1 MGTIFHIQ
9 HNASIDTTVIGRKG
23 WIREIMYHKPRISG
37 FQQSEVIQMNFKEL
51 MPEMSKRNRA
61 THYIHRY
68 PAKLIPH
75 IPNYLI
81 KNFSKEGDTVLDPFC
96 GSGTTLLE
104 SILCSRNALGV
115 ELNPVARL
123 VAKVKITPL
132 DGAELARA
140 VREFR
145 KKANICGLIEP
156 PEFPNRD
163 LWFSPEVQNELA
175 KIKHTIDSMHVE
187 PSIRNFL
194 LVCFSAIVRKVSNAD
209 PRDIYPRLTEQ
220 QTQPDVSGEFLRQLD
235 FNAKR
240 ISEIPDSAKASLIGD
255 DAKKISLQ
263 RKVDMVV
270 TSPPYLFA
278 MEYFRSTRLE
288 NFWLSWGL
296 TEPYMKQAKKS
307 VNGEL
312 KSGITKKLQYT
323 EISEIDDF
331 VEKIY
336 KISAL
341 SGLRTSQYFHDMQ
354 RVMFILHRIVVSG
367 GCCAIVVGNSKV
379 LENRVPLNRFL
390 RLVGTEAGFIF
401 EREIQDKIKSHR
413 LMIKRS
419 NRTSMIYNEHI
430 VLLTKP

>member
-1 MGTIFHIQ
+1 
-9 HNASIDTTVIGRKG
+9 
-23 WIREIMYHKPRISG
+23 MYQKLGMSG
-37 FQQSEVIQMNFKEL
+37 FQQREITQINFKEL
-51 MPEMSKRNRA
+51 MPEISKRNRA
-61 THYIHRY
+61 THYIHKY

-81 KNFSKEGDTVLDPFC
+81 KTFSNEDDTILDPFC

-115 ELNPVARL
+115 ELNPIARL

-132 DGAELARA
+132 DSAELTRTIQ
-140 VREFR
+140 EFC
-145 KKANICGLIEP
+145 KKVNHVGFVKL
-156 PEFPNRD
+156 PEFPNRN
-163 LWFSPEVQNELA
+163 LWFSSYVQNELA
-175 KIKHTIDSMHVE
+175 KIKCTIDNMDIDTN
-187 PSIRNFL
+187 IRNFF

-209 PRDIYPRLTEQ
+209 PRDIYPRMTKR
-220 QTQPDVSGEFLRQLD
+220 QTQPDVLGEFLKQFD

-240 ISEIPDSAKASLIGD
+240 VSELPDSAKASLIGD

-288 NFWLSWGL
+288 NFWLNGGF
-296 TEPYMKQAKKS
+296 TESYLEQARKS

-312 KSGITKKLQYT
+312 QSGITKNLQYT
-323 EISEIDDF
+323 EIPEIDDF

-336 KISAL
+336 RKSTF

-354 RVMFILHRIVVSG
+354 RVMFILHRIIVSG
-367 GCCAIVVGNSKV
+367 GRCAMVVGNSKV
-379 LENRVPLNRFL
+379 LENRVPLNRFF
-390 RLVGTEAGFIF
+390 RLVGTETGFVF
-401 EREIQDKIKSHR
+401 EQEIQDKIKFHR
-413 LMIKRS
+413 LMTKRS
-419 NRTSMIYNEHI
+419 NKTSMIYNEHI
-430 VLLTKP
+430 VLFKKP